1 MLNFTTL
8 KGKIIRVM
16 YYVHNPSLRKRGV
29 GNIFIKVYTYRA
41 YSFSRIVTRERTLL
55 RVVTCHRILKNPS
68 IKKDSIIH
76 FRALDQ
82 FLDSK

>member
-1 MLNFTTL
+1 MS
-8 KGKIIRVM
+8 IIQVFESVELVI
-16 YYVHNPSLRKRGV
+16 YLLR
-29 GNIFIKVYTYRA
+29 YTHIYI
-41 YSFSRIVTRERTLL
+41 SFSRIVTRERTLL